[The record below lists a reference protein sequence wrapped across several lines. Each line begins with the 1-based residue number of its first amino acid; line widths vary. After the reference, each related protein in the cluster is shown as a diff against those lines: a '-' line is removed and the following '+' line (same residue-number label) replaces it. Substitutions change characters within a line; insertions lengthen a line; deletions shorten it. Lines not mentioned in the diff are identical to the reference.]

1 MNQDDLL
8 TWQETMQLLGVS
20 SPTLYAIV
28 DDRKELAPAVDTTL
42 GKQRRRQFRRLD
54 VEVLK
59 RKRSGEAQV
68 DSV

>member
-28 DDRKELAPAVDTTL
+28 DDRKELAPAVDAAL
-42 GKQRRRQFRRLD
+42 GKQRRRQFRRAD
-54 VEVLK
+54 VEALK
-59 RKRSGEAQV
+59 RKRTGEAQV
-68 DSV
+68 ESM